1 MKTLLLSLQS
11 QNGTTQPIGKQKDSK
26 YLHKILTDR

>member
-11 QNGTTQPIGKQKDSK
+11 QNGGTQRIGKQKDSK
-26 YLHKILTDR
+26 YLDYIFEDR

>member
-11 QNGTTQPIGKQKDSK
+11 QNGTTQPLGKQKDSK
-26 YLHKILTDR
+26 YLLQKYTDW